1 MVSQATPRYI
11 SKRKSQYTHKKTCK
25 NVHNSFNC
33 NNLKMK
39 TTSMLNNKRMNDDNG
54 YYTEKKNSIQINI
67 LKNCF
72 EQTKSD
78 TKAYS
83 LNGMFIWIS
92 RAGEMNWWWP
102 KLEWRLLL
110 ADLVAV
116 TGVGR
121 REPPRDGHGINFDLG
136 SGHVLCTKIKIHRA
150 VHRAV
155 YKWIFALDNM

>member
-11 SKRKSQYTHKKTCK
+11 SKRKSQYTHKKL
-25 NVHNSFNC
+25 V
-33 NNLKMK
+33 KMFTIVLTVITLRWK
-39 TTSMLNNKRMNDDNG
+39 QPQCLTTKEWMMTMDTTQK
-54 YYTEKKNSIQINI
+54 KKNTIQINI
-67 LKNCF
+67 LKNYF

-92 RAGEMNWWWP
+92 RAGEMNWWWQ

-110 ADLVAV
+110 ADLVTI

-121 REPPRDGHGINFDLG
+121 REPPRGWTWHKSWPG
-136 SGHVLCTKIKIHRA
+136 
-150 VHRAV
+150 
-155 YKWIFALDNM
+155 